1 MVSSL
6 LGVSGPLRPV
16 TPLFDDTMRRRG
28 IITLGRFAVVEA
40 RNPSFDDTMCRRVSS
55 LWGVLPP
62 PRPVTPHF
70 AFFYKFLRIKQGGIL
85 RDLFNL
91 MIKMVSIYVTLL
103 LIRDENSIVVLH
115 MTLEKLIL
123 CM

>member
-1 MVSSL
+1 MI
-6 LGVSGPLRPV
+6 LGVAGYHHFRA
-16 TPLFDDTMRRRG
+16 FCGRRS
-28 IITLGRFAVVEA
+28 
-40 RNPSFDDTMCRRVSS
+40 RNPSFR
-55 LWGVLPP
+55 
-62 PRPVTPHF
+62 
-70 AFFYKFLRIKQGGIL
+70 FFYKFLRIKQGGIL

>member
-1 MVSSL
+1 MI
-6 LGVSGPLRPV
+6 LGVAGYHH
-16 TPLFDDTMRRRG
+16 F
-28 IITLGRFAVVEA
+28 GRFAAAEA
-40 RNPSFDDTMCRRVSS
+40 
-55 LWGVLPP
+55 
-62 PRPVTPHF
+62 VTPHF

>member
-1 MVSSL
+1 MSQ
-6 LGVSGPLRPV
+6 
-16 TPLFDDTMRRRG
+16 G
-28 IITLGRFAVVEA
+28 IITLGRFEAAEA
-40 RNPSFDDTMCRRVSS
+40 RNPSFR
-55 LWGVLPP
+55 
-62 PRPVTPHF
+62 
-70 AFFYKFLRIKQGGIL
+70 FFYKFLRIKQGGIL

>member
-1 MVSSL
+1 MAQ
-6 LGVSGPLRPV
+6 
-16 TPLFDDTMRRRG
+16 G
-28 IITLGRFAVVEA
+28 IITLGRFEAAEA
-40 RNPSFDDTMCRRVSS
+40 RNPSFR
-55 LWGVLPP
+55 
-62 PRPVTPHF
+62 
-70 AFFYKFLRIKQGGIL
+70 FFYKFLRIKQGGIL
-85 RDLFNL
+85 RDIFNL

>member
-6 LGVSGPLRPV
+6 LGVSGPL
-16 TPLFDDTMRRRG
+16 
-28 IITLGRFAVVEA
+28 
-40 RNPSFDDTMCRRVSS
+40 
-55 LWGVLPP
+55 
-62 PRPVTPHF
+62 RPVTPHF